1 MFKVDGDTGDKK
13 ITEGQLRIFGAL
25 ILREYN
31 RVQIICS
38 TQYGKSLWVAL
49 AAIILTCVFK
59 KVVVIVA
66 PSASKAKI
74 IMRYYVEHLG
84 DSPLFYTK
92 LEKQSRLE
100 RLRQEENK
108 ERIMLNNGGGIFVV
122 STDQRNSKKSIEAA
136 MGQGAEI
143 VITDEGCLITD
154 NTEAT
159 IFRMIA
165 GKGQDACYVKIGNPF
180 YSAPPNS
187 HFLRTWLQV
196 GVYHRIFIDY
206 KQAMAEGRYNEDFI
220 DEARGKPLF
229 DVLFECLFPD
239 LSVMDADGY
248 RLLVLP
254 EQIKFG
260 VTPEIIK
267 AAMEKELKEKGV
279 LTPKPKLGG
288 DIGGGGD
295 FNVFVLRW
303 RNMASVVGMNRSN
316 DTMTNV
322 SAVQEYMK
330 TYGVLAEDV
339 NIDDIGV
346 GRGVCDR
353 LKELGIGV
361 NAVSVGAPAVF
372 SPELFSNLK
381 AELCWE
387 ARKWV
392 MDPESRLDKRDQ
404 WVQLTWL
411 KYKEISDKRIQMED
425 KQRLKARAGASPDF
439 AEAFY
444 LTFAQQPY
452 IGFI

>member
-1 MFKVDGDTGDKK
+1 
-13 ITEGQLRIFGAL
+13 
-25 ILREYN
+25 
-31 RVQIICS
+31 
-38 TQYGKSLWVAL
+38 
-49 AAIILTCVFK
+49 
-59 KVVVIVA
+59 
-66 PSASKAKI
+66 
-74 IMRYYVEHLG
+74 
-84 DSPLFYTK
+84 
-92 LEKQSRLE
+92 
-100 RLRQEENK
+100 
-108 ERIMLNNGGGIFVV
+108 
-122 STDQRNSKKSIEAA
+122 
-136 MGQGAEI
+136 
-143 VITDEGCLITD
+143 
-154 NTEAT
+154 
-159 IFRMIA
+159 
-165 GKGQDACYVKIGNPF
+165 
-180 YSAPPNS
+180 
-187 HFLRTWLQV
+187 
-196 GVYHRIFIDY
+196 
-206 KQAMAEGRYNEDFI
+206 
-220 DEARGKPLF
+220 
-229 DVLFECLFPD
+229 
-239 LSVMDADGY
+239 
-248 RLLVLP
+248 
-254 EQIKFG
+254 
-260 VTPEIIK
+260 
-267 AAMEKELKEKGV
+267 
-279 LTPKPKLGG
+279 
-288 DIGGGGD
+288 
-295 FNVFVLRW
+295 
-303 RNMASVVGMNRSN
+303 MASVVGMNRSN